1 MWRQICARL
10 NVMLA
15 PSVERRFIDGKGCSG
30 LACRAA
36 DVIEDGEVLAVVPYL
51 ACTSPIMALA
61 SPWGSQL
68 GAAIS
73 SYALEEGG
81 VRVEY
86 SKEGALT
93 TAFTAL
99 AMQPRSPLE
108 HYLRHIELNAIDAA
122 SLASALGP
130 ALATQL
136 KVIEALNGAVVEHMH
151 SDLRGHGVAV
161 PLTDL
166 QRAHRLC
173 ASRCL
178 DVPGSEE
185 FFGGPALVPVAD
197 LINHDSRPPNIAVY
211 AESTH
216 RIGPLLRRHS
226 RMDLMNDS
234 FKSYAFC
241 VVVRATEEVEG
252 GKELT
257 YQYVDATADPSLY
270 ADKLYWASRFGFVPT
285 DLVSA
290 KAEETPA

>member
-1 MWRQICARL
+1 MWRQVCARL
-10 NVMLA
+10 NVMISPA
-15 PSVERRFIDGKGCSG
+15 VEQQFIASKGCAG
-30 LACRAA
+30 LVCRAA
-36 DVIEDGEVLAVVPYL
+36 DVIDNGEVLAVVPYL

-68 GAAIS
+68 GAALS
-73 SYALEEGG
+73 SYMLEDGG

-108 HYLRHIELNAIDAA
+108 HYLREIELNDVDAA
-122 SLASALGP
+122 SLETALGP
-130 ALATQL
+130 ALTAKLQT
-136 KVIEALNGAVVEHMH
+136 IEALNAAVVERMH
-151 SDLRGHGVAV
+151 NDLRAYGVAV
-161 PLTDL
+161 TLVDL

-197 LINHDSRPPNIAVY
+197 LINHGSGPANTAIY

-216 RIGPLLRRHS
+216 CIGPLLRRHS
-226 RMDLMNDS
+226 RMNITDDS
-234 FKSYAFC
+234 YKGCAFC
-241 VVVRATEEVEG
+241 VVVRATAQVDG
-252 GKELT
+252 DTELT
-257 YQYVDATADPSLY
+257 YPYVDASADPTLY
-270 ADKLYWASRFGFVPT
+270 ADKLYWASRFGFIPPEVRQGT
-285 DLVSA
+285 LQ
-290 KAEETPA
+290 

>member
-15 PSVERRFIDGKGCSG
+15 PAVEQQYIHSKGCAG
-30 LACRAA
+30 LVCKAS
-36 DVIEDGEVLAVVPYL
+36 DVIEEGEVLAVVPYL

-61 SPWGSQL
+61 SPWGTQL
-68 GAAIS
+68 GAAVG
-73 SYALEEGG
+73 SYALEDGG

-86 SKEGALT
+86 SREGALT

-108 HYLRHIELNAIDAA
+108 HYLRSIPLGDVDAA
-122 SLASALGP
+122 SMEAVLGSALF
-130 ALATQL
+130 AQL
-136 KVIEALNGAVVEHMH
+136 KVIDALNAAVVERMH
-151 SDLRGHGVAV
+151 GDLRAHGVAV
-161 PLTDL
+161 SLADL

-197 LINHDSRPPNIAVY
+197 LINHDSRPPNVAVY
-211 AESTH
+211 AESTQ
-216 RIGPLLRRHS
+216 RLAPLLRRHS
-226 RMDLMNDS
+226 RMNVMDTLY
-234 FKSYAFC
+234 KSYAFC
-241 VVVRATEEVEG
+241 VVVRATEQVESG
-252 GKELT
+252 TELT

-270 ADKLYWASRFGFVPT
+270 ADKLYWASRFGFVPP
-285 DLVSA
+285 DLPA
-290 KAEETPA
+290 K